1 MSKPDRCCSLAPY
14 FKVHEGKLSAFR
26 EGCES
31 FIEKTRSEP
40 DCLYYAFSFD
50 GEIAHCREGY
60 ASADALL
67 AHLEN
72 VGALLQEALKMADLV
87 RLEVHAPE
95 AELAKLKEPL
105 ADLNPQFFVLGAGFR
120 N

>member
-1 MSKPDRCCSLAPY
+1 
-14 FKVHEGKLSAFR
+14 
-26 EGCES
+26 
-31 FIEKTRSEP
+31 
-40 DCLYYAFSFD
+40 
-50 GEIAHCREGY
+50 
-60 ASADALL
+60 
-67 AHLEN
+67 
-72 VGALLQEALKMADLV
+72 LLQEALKMADLV